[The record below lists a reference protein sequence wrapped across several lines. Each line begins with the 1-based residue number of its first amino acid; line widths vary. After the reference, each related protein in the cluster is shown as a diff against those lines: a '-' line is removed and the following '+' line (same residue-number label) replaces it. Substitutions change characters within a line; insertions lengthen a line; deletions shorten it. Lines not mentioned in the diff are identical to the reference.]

1 MSGRPI
7 IVLTGFL
14 VSVNTVLRTT
24 DGEDVAEDDFKEE
37 VDFAAEIESKGFLKI
52 SCPLDETVTTTFK
65 DLSWGGLC
73 PPLLELDEYNM
84 VELLTSVPDGS
95 TVVRTSLPPF
105 SLHFC
110 KRFLLSIE
118 ERSTDDL
125 ANLLDD
131 SSCSFR
137 VNRLLFKL
145 VFLKETVLPT
155 PFDCNFS
162 FVDFVAEGDTYL
174 EAIFKMEDDLSR
186 FGSDLTG
193 YSPSLHN
200 EELFP

>member
-1 MSGRPI
+1 MARGLCPFLLLDSPIASEEDVNSLLEPILSGRPI

-14 VSVNTVLRTT
+14 VSVNTVLRMT
-24 DGEDVAEDDFKEE
+24 DGEDVAEDDFNEE

-52 SCPLDETVTTTFK
+52 SCPFDETVTTTFK

-73 PPLLELDEYNM
+73 RPLLELDEYNM

-110 KRFLLSIE
+110 KTRFLVSIE
-118 ERSTDDL
+118 DRSIDDL

-137 VNRLLFKL
+137 VNRFLLAL
-145 VFLKETVLPT
+145 VFLK
-155 PFDCNFS
+155 
-162 FVDFVAEGDTYL
+162 
-174 EAIFKMEDDLSR
+174 
-186 FGSDLTG
+186 
-193 YSPSLHN
+193 
-200 EELFP
+200 